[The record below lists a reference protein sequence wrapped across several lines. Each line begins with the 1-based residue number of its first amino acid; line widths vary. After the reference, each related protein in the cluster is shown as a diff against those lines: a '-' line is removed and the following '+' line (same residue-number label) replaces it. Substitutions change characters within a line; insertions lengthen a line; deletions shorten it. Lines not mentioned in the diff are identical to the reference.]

1 MDHTK
6 NLVRKNYSSCN
17 RVSLSSCE
25 EEIANAEKAGSDMEK
40 ELASLGF
47 FSFSKKNS
55 LKKAILENDDKK
67 TQLAEK
73 KKRFLK
79 SMKREYLR

>member
-1 MDHTK
+1 
-6 NLVRKNYSSCN
+6 
-17 RVSLSSCE
+17 
-25 EEIANAEKAGSDMEK
+25 MEK

-79 SMKREYLR
+79 SMKREYQR